1 MTNASTPPSPAPM
14 EGGGAYNRSSR
25 IQAAGLSP
33 AVPLLQRAAS
43 AVSLSNTSEA
53 IVIADY
59 GSSEGRNSLSPMTVA
74 IRALR
79 ERVGPNRAISVVH
92 TDLPGNDFSALFE
105 TLDNDPDSYLRDDPA
120 VFASAVGRS
129 YYQQILPSDSVTL
142 GWTSWAL
149 HWLSRTPAPIP
160 DHVFAAL
167 SRDSTVRAAYTKQ
180 ASEDWRNFLSSRATE
195 LRLGG
200 RLVVLTMALADDGSF
215 AFPQL
220 MEASYG
226 ALMGLVDEGFIGKNE
241 VQRMALPIYGRSRAD
256 LLAPFAETGQLV
268 GLSMEH
274 LEMFTGKDTNWQE
287 FERDRDAHKFGTRW
301 AAFMRAS
308 AFPTLALCLDGG
320 RDDARVVGFFSKLEA
335 GMAARL
341 AAAPQPMLIPLA
353 SMMLMKE
360 GR

>member
-14 EGGGAYNRSSR
+14 EGRGAYNRSSR
-25 IQAAGLSP
+25 VQAAGLSP
-33 AVPLLQRAAS
+33 AVPLLERAAS
-43 AVSLSNTSEA
+43 VVSLSNAPEA

-74 IRALR
+74 IGALR

-149 HWLSRTPAPIP
+149 HWLSQTPAPIP
-160 DHVFAAL
+160 DHVLVAF
-167 SRDSTVRAAYTKQ
+167 SRDASARAAYTKQ
-180 ASEDWRNFLSSRATE
+180 ATEDWRNFLLSRASE
-195 LRLGG
+195 LRAGG
-200 RLVVLTMALADDGSF
+200 RFVVLTMALTDDGAF
-215 AFPQL
+215 AFPQ
-220 MEASYG
+220 MAEALYA
-226 ALMGLVDEGFIGKNE
+226 ALMGLVDEGFGTEE
-241 VQRMALPIYGRSRAD
+241 VQRMAIPICGRSRAD
-256 LLAPFAETGQLV
+256 LVAPFAKTGQLA

-274 LEMFTGKDTNWQE
+274 LEMFTVEDPNWRE
-287 FERDRDAHKFGTRW
+287 FERDRDAHKFGARW

-308 AFPTLALCLDGG
+308 VFPTLALSLDGG
-320 RDDARVVGFFSKLEA
+320 RDDPRVVAFFSKLEA

-353 SMMLMKE
+353 SVVLVKE
-360 GR
+360 DR